1 MDNGSARDSEEA
13 EAVTLGCS
21 NATVM
26 LYLHVLVPAAPGNV
40 ASSVA
45 GGSFLGGI
53 MM

>member
-1 MDNGSARDSEEA
+1 MAKWTINNLEA

-26 LYLHVLVPAAPGNV
+26 LYLHVLVSAAPGNV

-45 GGSFLGGI
+45 GGSFLGAS
-53 MM
+53 